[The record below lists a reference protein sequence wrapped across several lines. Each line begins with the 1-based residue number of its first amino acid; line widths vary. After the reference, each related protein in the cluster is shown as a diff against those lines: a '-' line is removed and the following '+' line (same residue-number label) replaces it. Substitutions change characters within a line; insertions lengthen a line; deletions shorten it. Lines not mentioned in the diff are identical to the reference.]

1 MDLKLLR
8 TGLKTSSFELINY
21 NIKMKTVLQELFK
34 GKRLRFDEAKQALLD
49 IGKGNC
55 NNSIISSFLTVFM
68 MRGIEGEELEGF
80 RSAMLELCKP
90 IDLGNLQTIDM
101 CGTGGDGKNT
111 FNISTTSSFVVAAAG
126 VKVAKHG
133 NYGVSSGVG
142 SSNVIE
148 HLGYTFK
155 GDEASLKSEIEN
167 VGITFFHAP
176 LFHPAMRF
184 VGPVRKELG
193 LKTFFNMIGPL
204 VNPSKPNYQLT
215 GVYDPSILPLY
226 DHVLQNNLER
236 YAILHSEDVYD
247 EISLTS
253 DFHIYSHN
261 GIEKLSPSDI
271 GLSKLEANDIGGGET
286 VDYAAEVLTNVLSGD
301 GTKAQSEV
309 VAANAGVAISI
320 AKDVSLREGVEEAL
334 ELISSGAGGEVLDTL
349 LK

>member
-1 MDLKLLR
+1 
-8 TGLKTSSFELINY
+8 
-21 NIKMKTVLQELFK
+21 MKILLQELFK

-80 RSAMLELCKP
+80 RSAMLKLCKP

-204 VNPSKPNYQLT
+204 VNPSKPNFQLT

-271 GLSKLEANDIGGGET
+271 GLSKLDANDIGGGET
-286 VDYAAEVLTNVLSGD
+286 VDYAAKVLTDVLSGD

-320 AKDVSLREGVEEAL
+320 AKNVSLQEGVQEAL
-334 ELISSGAGGEVLDTL
+334 ELISSGAGREVLDTL

>member
-1 MDLKLLR
+1 
-8 TGLKTSSFELINY
+8 
-21 NIKMKTVLQELFK
+21 MKVLLQELFK
-34 GKRLRFDEAKQALLD
+34 GKRLSFDEAKQTLLD
-49 IGKGNC
+49 IGKGNS

-80 RSAMLELCKP
+80 RSAMLDLCKP
-90 IDLGNLQTIDM
+90 IDLGDVKTIDM

-126 VKVAKHG
+126 INVAKHG

-148 HLGYTFK
+148 YLGYVFK
-155 GDEASLKSEIEN
+155 ADESSLKLEIKN

-204 VNPSKPNYQLT
+204 VNPSKPNFQLT

-226 DHVLQNNLER
+226 DHVLKNNLER

-253 DFHIYSHN
+253 DFYIYSHK

-271 GLSKLEANDIGGGET
+271 GLNKLEAKDIGGGET
-286 VDYAAEVLTNVLSGD
+286 VNYAAEVLTNVLSGR

-320 AKDVSLREGVEEAL
+320 AKDVKVRQGVEEAL
-334 ELISSGAGGEVLDTL
+334 DIINEGRGIEVLEKL
-349 LK
+349 IK

>member
-1 MDLKLLR
+1 
-8 TGLKTSSFELINY
+8 
-21 NIKMKTVLQELFK
+21 MKALLQELFK
-34 GKRLRFDEAKQALLD
+34 GKKLSFEEAKAALLS
-49 IGKGNC
+49 IGNGDYEG

-68 MRGIEGEELEGF
+68 MRGIEGQELEGF
-80 RSAMLELCKP
+80 RAAMLELCNP
-90 IDLGNLQTIDM
+90 VDLGDVQTIDM

-111 FNISTTSSFVVAAAG
+111 FNVSTTSSFIVAASG

-155 GDEASLKSEIEN
+155 GDEATLKSEVEN
-167 VGITFFHAP
+167 AGITFFHAP

-204 VNPSKPNYQLT
+204 VNPAKPNFQLT

-226 DHVLQNNLER
+226 DHVLKNNLER
-236 YAILHSEDVYD
+236 YAILHSVDVYD

-253 DFHIYSHN
+253 DFHMYSHN
-261 GIEKLSPSDI
+261 GVEKLSPSDL
-271 GLSKLEANDIGGGET
+271 GLSTLKPEDIGGGDT
-286 VDYAAEVLTNVLSGD
+286 VEYAAEVLTNVLSGK
-301 GTKAQSEV
+301 GTKPQHEV
-309 VAANAGVAISI
+309 VSANAGVAISV
-320 AKDVSLREGVEEAL
+320 AKDVSVKEGVEEAL
-334 ELISSGAGGEVLDTL
+334 ELVNSGAGIEVLNKL

>member
-1 MDLKLLR
+1 
-8 TGLKTSSFELINY
+8 
-21 NIKMKTVLQELFK
+21 MKTVLQELFK

-334 ELISSGAGGEVLDTL
+334 ELISSGAGREVLDTL

>member
-1 MDLKLLR
+1 M
-8 TGLKTSSFELINY
+8 INQS
-21 NIKMKTVLQELFK
+21 IKMKALLQELLK

-49 IGKGNC
+49 IGRGNC

-68 MRGIEGEELEGF
+68 MRGVEGEELEGF
-80 RSAMLELCKP
+80 RSAMLELCNP
-90 IDLGNLQTIDM
+90 IDLGSVQTIDM

-126 VKVAKHG
+126 IKVAKHG

-148 HLGYTFK
+148 YLGYTFK
-155 GDEASLKSEIEN
+155 GDEASLKSEIEH

-204 VNPSKPNYQLT
+204 VNPSKPDFQLT

-226 DHVLQNNLER
+226 DHVLKNNLER

-271 GLSKLEANDIGGGET
+271 GLSKLNASDIGGGYT
-286 VDYAAEVLTNVLSGD
+286 VDYAAEVLTNVLSGK

-309 VAANAGVAISI
+309 VAANAGVAISV
-320 AKDVSLREGVEEAL
+320 AKDVSLRHGVEEAR
-334 ELISSGAGGEVLDTL
+334 ELIFSGAGREVLDKL
-349 LK
+349 IS

>member
-1 MDLKLLR
+1 
-8 TGLKTSSFELINY
+8 
-21 NIKMKTVLQELFK
+21 MKTVLQELFK

-111 FNISTTSSFVVAAAG
+111 FNISTTSSFVVAAAD

-334 ELISSGAGGEVLDTL
+334 ELISSGAGREVLDTL